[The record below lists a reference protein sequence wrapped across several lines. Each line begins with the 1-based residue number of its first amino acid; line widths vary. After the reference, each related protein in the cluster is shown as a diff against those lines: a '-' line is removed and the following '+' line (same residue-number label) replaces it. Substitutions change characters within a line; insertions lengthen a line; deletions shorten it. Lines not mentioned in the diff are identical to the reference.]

1 MKWRATTGSKSL
13 KTVSDGGY
21 RSCFQVDPD
30 AKKSRLTLGRP
41 YTLVSRKGKEYQIED
56 FSIPNLVILFSY

>member
-21 RSCFQVDPD
+21 CPCFQV
-30 AKKSRLTLGRP
+30 GR
-41 YTLVSRKGKEYQIED
+41 S
-56 FSIPNLVILFSY
+56 